1 MPLTEL
7 VLIVSTL
14 IAYGVGLAFW
24 LVHCL
29 DPSRVQVHAGAP
41 AWRRLVCDPVM
52 ALASGV
58 PVLALVGLVLAWRIL
73 PALL

>member
-29 DPSRVQVHAGAP
+29 DATQAHAPAAAP
-41 AWRRLVCDPVM
+41 AWRRLARDP
-52 ALASGV
+52 AAAFASGV
-58 PVLALVGLVLAWRIL
+58 PVIVLVGLVLAWRVL
-73 PALL
+73 PALI